1 MEIEQIIAAQI
12 PTHLRL
18 HTQRKRTDTE
28 PFQPIINLSRMLA
41 KHPVSLIAA
50 GS

>member
-1 MEIEQIIAAQI
+1 MEIEQIMAAQI

-18 HTQRKRTDTE
+18 QTHRKRTDTE